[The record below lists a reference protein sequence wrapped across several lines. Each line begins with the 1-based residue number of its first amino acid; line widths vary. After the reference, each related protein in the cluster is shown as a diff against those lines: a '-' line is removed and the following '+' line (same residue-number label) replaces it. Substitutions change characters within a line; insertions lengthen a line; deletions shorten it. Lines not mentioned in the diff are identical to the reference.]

1 MDNLDYIENYFT
13 KTPNA
18 EEAGD
23 FEKRIG
29 SDPAFAEEVA
39 YYLSVLQV
47 SREESR
53 TKQKANFKEIYLENR
68 MTAHI
73 PVRKL
78 VYSLAAAAVVV
89 GLIFGVYIFVKPIP
103 IQQLAGQYI
112 QDHLQTQGVTMSGKM
127 DSLQNGLRLYNDG
140 KSDEALLAFEQ
151 IIQSDTSNFTAKK
164 YAGLAALRMKNYDK
178 AIRWFESLETYS
190 GLYANP
196 AQFYLAL
203 TLMDRNQ
210 SGDAEKAK
218 QLLQKVVDQDLEG
231 KETAQ
236 EWLKKLD

>member
-1 MDNLDYIENYFT
+1 MDNLDYIENYFS

-18 EEAGD
+18 QEAGD

-29 SDPAFAEEVA
+29 SDPEFAEEVA
-39 YYLSVLQV
+39 YYLSVLQI

-53 TKQKANFKEIYLENR
+53 NQQKDNFKALYRDNR

-73 PVRKL
+73 PVSKL

-89 GLIFGVYIFVKPIP
+89 GLIFGVYIFVKPVP

-112 QDHLQTQGVTMSGKM
+112 QEHLQTQGVTMSAKS
-127 DSLQNGLRLYNDG
+127 DSLQNGLRLYNEG
-140 KSDEALLAFEQ
+140 KSAEALRTFEQ
-151 IIQSDTSNFTAKK
+151 IIQSDTSDFTAKK
-164 YAGLAALRMKNYDK
+164 YAGLAALRMKDYDK
-178 AIRWFESLETYS
+178 AISWFESLETYNN
-190 GLYANP
+190 LYANP

-203 TLMDRNQ
+203 TYMNRNQ

-218 QLLQKVVDQDLEG
+218 QLLQKIVAQDLEG

>member
-1 MDNLDYIENYFT
+1 MQNLDYIEDYFT
-13 KTPNA
+13 KTPSA
-18 EEAGD
+18 DEAGL
-23 FEKRIG
+23 FEKRIE
-29 SDPAFAEEVA
+29 SDPVFAEEVA

-53 TKQKANFKEIYLENR
+53 NKQKAVFKVIYLENR

-78 VYSLAAAAVVV
+78 IYSLAAAAVVV

-112 QDHLQTQGVTMSGKM
+112 QEHLQTQGVTMSGKSN
-127 DSLQNGLRLYNDG
+127 SLQNGLRLYNDG
-140 KSDEALLAFEQ
+140 KSAEALLAFEQ
-151 IIQSDTSNFTAKK
+151 IIQSDTSDFTAKK
-164 YAGLAALRMKNYDK
+164 CAGLAALRMKDFDK
-178 AIRWFESLETYS
+178 AITWFESLETYDS
-190 GLYANP
+190 LYANP

-203 TLMDRNQ
+203 TYMYRNQ

>member
-18 EEAGD
+18 DEAGE

-53 TKQKANFKEIYLENR
+53 NRQKTIFREIYLDNR

-78 VYSLAAAAVVV
+78 VYSLAAAAIVV
-89 GLIFGVYIFVKPIP
+89 GIIFGVYIFVKPVP

-127 DSLQNGLRLYNDG
+127 DSLQNGLRLYNEG
-140 KSDEALLAFEQ
+140 KSAEALLSFEQ
-151 IIQSDTSNFTAKK
+151 IIKSDTSNFNAKK
-164 YAGLAALRMKNYDK
+164 YAGLAALRMKDYDK
-178 AIRWFESLETYS
+178 AINWFESLETYS

-196 AQFYLAL
+196 AQLYLAL
-203 TLMDRNQ
+203 TYMDRNQ
-210 SGDAEKAK
+210 SGDSEKAK
-218 QLLQKVVDQDLEG
+218 QLLQKIVDQDLEG